1 MAALTLPRGRRELEA
16 VAVRALSR
24 AKTAAAKA
32 KQYAENVME
41 TGVALGAAAGIGYW
55 LGRPGADQQ
64 YFGIDAELLIGIPL
78 AGYGIIGRG
87 NMARTA
93 RAAGTGV
100 LAAWAFNAA
109 GAKAAEG

>member
-1 MAALTLPRGRRELEA
+1 MPALTLPRGRRELEA
-16 VAVRALSR
+16 LTVRALSR

-32 KQYAENVME
+32 KVYAENVME

-87 NMARTA
+87 RMATTA
-93 RAAGTGV
+93 RAAGTGI
-100 LAAWAFNAA
+100 LSAWAFNAA